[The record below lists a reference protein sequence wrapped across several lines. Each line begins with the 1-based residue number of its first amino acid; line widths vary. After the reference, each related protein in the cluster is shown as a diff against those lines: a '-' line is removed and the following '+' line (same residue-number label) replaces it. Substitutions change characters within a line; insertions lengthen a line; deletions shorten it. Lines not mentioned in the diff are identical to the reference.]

1 MGGRTAAGK
10 SRVRR
15 ETLDPI
21 LNQCV
26 AAYMLPAP
34 VEEDLSKGILETID
48 MDSYRV
54 EKRAM
59 QEIIPEDEDTEIDL
73 VPGVGEGGKG
83 EVEIDRL
90 SVIIGQFNDLF
101 GDIGWADAD
110 RVHQMITETIPT
122 RAAEDTAFQNARK
135 NSDRENTRIEHGK
148 ALQRVM
154 MAIMKDDTE
163 LFKQFM
169 DNPDFKRWL
178 GDTVFGLAWEGHSR
192 HSRQG

>member
-1 MGGRTAAGK
+1 MGGRTAAGQ
-10 SRVRR
+10 SRVRH
-15 ETLDPI
+15 ETLDPF
-21 LNQCV
+21 LDQCV

-34 VEEDLSKGILETID
+34 VEDDLSKGILETID

-54 EKRAM
+54 ETRAM
-59 QEIIPEDEDTEIDL
+59 QKIILEDEDTEIDP

-101 GDIGWADAD
+101 GDIDWADAD
-110 RVHQMITETIPT
+110 RVHQMITETIPM
-122 RAAEDTAFQNARK
+122 RVAGDTAFQNAKK
-135 NSDRENTRIEHGK
+135 NSDRENTRIEHDR

-163 LFKQFM
+163 LFKQFT

-178 GDTVFGLAWEGHSR
+178 GDTVFGLAWEGV
-192 HSRQG
+192 G